1 MADGVESI
9 RLRTVPQS
17 IPPPMKIKLP
27 RRFALGLCLLGFSAI
42 AVAADVCPL
51 LRAQTGSQ
59 LVSTR
64 IAAVAC
70 EEHQLWYR
78 PFIDL
83 DGRMAGSRVREA
95 ETGLLANGEPAWRRV
110 VDYWRDS
117 GMLGQ
122 ASMRPGASDC
132 AYAGMNQYASPAC
145 RAFVVDTPWSAAF
158 VSYVMRRA
166 QVPGFNGSPSHV
178 SYVRDAYRDPTRNA
192 YQIANPASARPAQ
205 GDLLCYVRVPSRIY
219 GFGELAGM
227 LSTSDS
233 GLNMHCDIVVAV
245 NPGNDG
251 IAYSIGGNVLD
262 GVTMRLLKLT
272 PGGQFA
278 DLPMRMLSD
287 PECSPDAPRACN
299 ASRQDWAVLL
309 QLKPA
314 QQLAQ
319 LAPPLPLA
327 PSMTPQPMTQPSQ
340 QQCCVNCL
348 VGSGIPR
355 CPAGTAAPLQP
366 RAVPVPANPPP
377 TQCCVNCV
385 VGSSLPRCP
394 PGTPARP

>member
-1 MADGVESI
+1 MKMKL
-9 RLRTVPQS
+9 LRRIAS
-17 IPPPMKIKLP
+17 
-27 RRFALGLCLLGFSAI
+27 GLCLLGFSA
-42 AVAADVCPL
+42 VGMAADVCPL
-51 LRAQTGSQ
+51 LRAQAGSQ
-59 LVSTR
+59 VVATR

-70 EEHQLWYR
+70 EEHLFWYR

-83 DGRMAGSRVREA
+83 DGHLAGSRVREA

-117 GMLGQ
+117 GLLGQ

-132 AYAGMNQYASPAC
+132 AYAGMSQYASPAC

-166 QVPGFNGSPSHV
+166 QVPGFTGSPSHV
-178 SYVRDAYRDPTRNA
+178 SYVRGAYRNPTGNA
-192 YQIANPASARPAQ
+192 YQIANPVSARPMP
-205 GDLLCYVRVPSRIY
+205 GDMLCYVRVVSRVY
-219 GFGELAGM
+219 GFGELAGL
-227 LSTSDS
+227 LSSSDS

-245 NPGNDG
+245 DPGNDRT
-251 IAYSIGGNVLD
+251 AYTIGGNVLD
-262 GVTMRLLKLT
+262 GVTMRLLRLT

-278 DLPMRMLSD
+278 DLPMRGLSD
-287 PECSPDAPRACN
+287 PECSPDLPVACN

-319 LAPPLPLA
+319 LAPPMPMA
-327 PSMTPQPMTQPSQ
+327 PAMVAQPASPSQ
-340 QQCCVNCL
+340 QQCCVKCVL
-348 VGSGIPR
+348 GSGVPR
-355 CPAGTAAPLQP
+355 CPAGTPASAPMRP
-366 RAVPVPANPPP
+366 APPAPANPPP

-385 VGSSLPRCP
+385 VGSAVPRCP
-394 PGTPARP
+394 AGTPAQP